1 MGDSQAADSVRAA
14 VAALNDG
21 DIDGYLGYFS
31 PSCPRWADGLA
42 QPLAL
47 SDVGDGLRQLHAA
60 FEGLRLDEALLF
72 GDHGFACAHWRLRGL
87 HVREYLGFAPK
98 GCSIDVATCEVYEVS
113 DGRVVTAWVHGDLA
127 QLFQQ
132 ITAEGGGAI

>member
-1 MGDSQAADSVRAA
+1 MGDSETVDSVRAA

-21 DIDGYLGYFS
+21 DIDGYLGYFD
-31 PSCPRWADGLA
+31 PSCQRWVDGLA

-47 SDVGDGLRQLHAA
+47 SDIGDNLRQLHAA
-60 FEGLRLDEALLF
+60 FEGLHLDEALLF
-72 GDHGFACAHWRLRGL
+72 GDERFACAHWRLRGL
-87 HVREYLGFAPK
+87 HVKEYLGFAPK
-98 GCSIDVATCEVYEVS
+98 GRSIHVATCEVYEVS

-132 ITAEGGGAI
+132 IAAEDGAIT